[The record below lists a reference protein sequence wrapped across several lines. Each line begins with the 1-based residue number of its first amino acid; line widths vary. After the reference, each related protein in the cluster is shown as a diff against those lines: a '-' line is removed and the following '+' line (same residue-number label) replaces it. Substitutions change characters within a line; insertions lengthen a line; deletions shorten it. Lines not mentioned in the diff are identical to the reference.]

1 MKHIF
6 LTGGTGF
13 FGKSILS
20 MVMRGTFPEYQFTIL
35 SRNPERFLDDNSEF
49 QAIESV
55 SYIQGD
61 VRDFQFPQGH
71 FDYVLHAGTPAMD
84 LPPGVQRD
92 IILKGTERTLD
103 FAKQCGA
110 EKFMFVSSGAVYGP
124 QPANLELIPE
134 NSSCHPCSEYGIA
147 KLEAEQMCISSG
159 IHTLLPRCF
168 AFVGPYL
175 NRNIHF
181 AIGNFI
187 RDALNNEIIE
197 IKGDGTPLRSYMY
210 ADDLVR
216 WIFTI
221 MEHGHNGR
229 PYNVGSDEA
238 ISILEL
244 AKTVRDVLKSK
255 AEIHVASTPID
266 DHKPSRYIPSIERA
280 KTEFDLSLSVSLKSA
295 ILKSVHP

>member
-1 MKHIF
+1 
-6 LTGGTGF
+6 
-13 FGKSILS
+13 
-20 MVMRGTFPEYQFTIL
+20 
-35 SRNPERFLDDNSEF
+35 
-49 QAIESV
+49 
-55 SYIQGD
+55 
-61 VRDFQFPQGH
+61 
-71 FDYVLHAGTPAMD
+71 
-84 LPPGVQRD
+84 
-92 IILKGTERTLD
+92 
-103 FAKQCGA
+103 
-110 EKFMFVSSGAVYGP
+110 MFVSSGAVYGS
-124 QPANLELIPE
+124 QQADLELIPE
-134 NSSCHPCSEYGIA
+134 AFPCHPCSEYGIA

-187 RDALNNEIIE
+187 CDALNNDIIE
-197 IKGDGTPLRSYMY
+197 IKGDGTPQRSYMY

-216 WIFTI
+216 WLFTI
-221 MEHGHNGR
+221 MEHGQNGR

-255 AEIHVASTPID
+255 AEIRVASTPLD

-280 KTEFDLSLSVSLKSA
+280 KTELDLHLRFSLQRA